1 MVIVPGSPLKFTPDQ
16 RKSLSRHL
24 ESIVGPAMAQH
35 AKLGKQIEL
44 QWEWYAAKPLS
55 ETRSTPFVNA
65 SNVVFPLIKMHAD
78 SIQARRLLTLL
89 ATHDV
94 WVSHSRNEK
103 WSEVSGQIVQFV
115 NHEADDNAFDLRTPL
130 SDVLLEGT
138 ICPDGVMALQWGDRI
153 RHRFVPGEREAR
165 TVKLNQGPHLFPVPR
180 GQIYWQADRS
190 LNNSEYV
197 IRVSHMT
204 WAELVRA
211 VQFGGWDEA
220 AVKSIRGTTSEDS
233 ASYAAGLSLTDI
245 APQGPDRYRPY
256 EILEC
261 WLELPL
267 VRGKLA
273 DYEKSSDIPLD
284 IALPAVVAYIEKR
297 TMTVLHV
304 MAHPYPIAGWP
315 FYQFSYMRA
324 AERGMARGLAKDLD
338 HMQRAA
344 STMINQAIDA
354 ITLQNSIMGLT
365 ADPDLVGKRW
375 TPGQLQYTQ
384 DPTLTSF
391 NIRPSAIVQPNVQLI
406 QLILAT
412 AERLTG
418 MSDPAFGRE
427 MRMGGHPSPATSTL
441 ALLQQGQTRLSRT
454 LSFDRQELSRLG
466 EDIAALY
473 QHYEAKEQSGRI
485 ARVLGA
491 GDAMKLQEWLFPTD
505 GVAGRIEFDVRAMT
519 ENLNPDAEMQKAVQV
534 DQVVTNFYAKM
545 LQGLNV
551 AAQVMQAPPQLQQPM
566 MQTLFYSFDAFI
578 ASTKRVLDA
587 ANVDN
592 MEELIGYLRDGQ
604 RGDLAAIDQA
614 QLAAQA
620 GLREFASGPAGPA
633 VATGPGGA
641 PAAAPGAFADP
652 GLAAHGGA
660 PAA

>member
-1 MVIVPGSPLKFTPDQ
+1 MVIVPGSPLKFDKQQ
-16 RKSLSRHL
+16 RERLSRHL
-24 ESIVGPAMAQH
+24 DLIVGPAMEQH
-35 AKLGKQIEL
+35 AKLGKQVNL
-44 QWEWYAAKPLS
+44 QWEWYSAKPLS

-94 WVSHSRNEK
+94 WVSHSRNER
-103 WSEVSGQIVQFV
+103 WSEISSQIVQFV

-138 ICPDGVMALQWGDRI
+138 VCPDGVMALQWGDRV
-153 RHRFVPGEREAR
+153 RHRFIPGEKAPR
-165 TVKLNQGPHLFPVPR
+165 TVTLNQGPHLFPVPR

-190 LNNSEYV
+190 LQSSEYV
-197 IRVSHMT
+197 IRTTHMT
-204 WAELVRA
+204 WGDLVRA
-211 VQFGGWDEA
+211 VQFGGWDEE
-220 AVKSIRGTTSEDS
+220 AVKSVRGYTAEDS
-233 ASYAAGLSLTDI
+233 ESYTNKLSLTEL
-245 APQGPDRYRPY
+245 APTGPERFRPY
-256 EILEC
+256 EVLEC

-267 VRGKLA
+267 IRGGLPTSLEA
-273 DYEKSSDIPLD
+273 EGSLEVT
-284 IALPAVVAYIEKR
+284 LPAVVAYVEKR
-297 TMTVLHV
+297 SMKVLHV

-324 AERGMARGLAKDLD
+324 TERGMARGLAKDLD

-354 ITLQNSIMGLT
+354 ITLQNAVMGLT
-365 ADPDLVGKRW
+365 ADPDMVGKRF
-375 TPGQLQYTQ
+375 TPGQLVYTQ
-384 DPTLTSF
+384 DPTLTRF
-391 NIRPSAIVQPNVQLI
+391 DVRPTALVQPNVQLI

-441 ALLQQGQTRLSRT
+441 ALLQQGQTRLQRT

-473 QHYEAKEQSGRI
+473 QHYEAKESSGRI
-485 ARVLGA
+485 ERVLGV
-491 GDAMKLQEWLFPTD
+491 GDARRLQEWLFPED
-505 GVAGRIEFDVRAMT
+505 GIAGRIEFDVRAMT
-519 ENLNPDAEMQKAVQV
+519 ESMNPEAAMQQAVQV

-551 AAQVMQAPPQLQQPM
+551 AAQAMQAPPKLQQPI

-578 ASTKRVLDA
+578 ASTRRVLDA

-604 RGDLAAIDQA
+604 RGDLAALEQA
-614 QLAAQA
+614 QLAAQT
-620 GLREFASGPAGPA
+620 GLREFAGDTAGPA

-641 PAAAPGAFADP
+641 PAAAPAAVTDPRLQPGNGAAT
-652 GLAAHGGA
+652 A
-660 PAA
+660 